1 MRYYAL
7 ACDYDG
13 TLALHGR
20 VDDATASALVRL
32 RRSGRKLI
40 LVTGR
45 LLPDLSEVFPRLELF
60 DQVVAENGALLYT
73 PASREERVLAD
84 APPSFFVDALRER
97 GVTPVHAGRVI
108 VGTWEPHHTTV
119 LDVIR
124 ERGLELQ
131 VIFNKGAV
139 MVLPTGANKA
149 TGLGQALRAL
159 GLSAHNVVAVG
170 DAENDHAFMSA
181 AECAV
186 AVANALPVIK
196 DYADW
201 VTAVDHGAG
210 VVELIDR
217 LLASDL
223 RELEPKLVHHHLVL
237 GTREDSQPVRVR
249 PYGVSLLLA
258 GSSGAG
264 KSTFATALLERVT
277 EQGRQFCI
285 VDPEGDYATFEDAV
299 VLGDPTHPP
308 TVPEAVSLLDTA
320 GDNVVV
326 NLVGVARE
334 HRPEFFDALF
344 TALLQLRVRTG
355 RPHWIVIDE
364 AHHLLPASWSPADL
378 TVPTEL
384 QGVVLI
390 TVHPDRVSGAALSA
404 VDLIIAIGDAPEGT
418 IRGFSEAVGES
429 APAVQSGA
437 LESGE
442 AIGWWRRPRGEP
454 FRFRGI
460 SPRTERRRHLR
471 KYAAGDLGPHAF
483 YFRGPHERL
492 NLRAQNLLLFMQMAE
507 GVDDETWLY
516 HLHRGDYSTWFRDA
530 IKDRDLAAAAER
542 VEQAQ
547 QLTPR
552 ESRAR
557 IKEEIGKRYTEP
569 A

>member
-13 TLALHGR
+13 TLAQAGR
-20 VDDATASALVRL
+20 VDEATVAALVRL
-32 RRSGRKLI
+32 RRSGRKAV

-45 LLPDLSEVFPRLELF
+45 LLPDLIDVFPHLELF

-73 PASREERVLAD
+73 PATREERVLAD
-84 APPSFFVDALRER
+84 PPPSAFVDALRQR
-97 GVTPVHAGRVI
+97 GVAPVHAGRVI
-108 VGTWEPHHTTV
+108 VGTWEPHQATV

-149 TGLGQALRAL
+149 TGLEEALHTL
-159 GLSAHNVVAVG
+159 GLSLHNVVAVG

-181 AECAV
+181 AECAI

-201 VTAVDHGAG
+201 VTAADHGAG
-210 VVELIDR
+210 VAELIDR
-217 LLASDL
+217 LVASDL
-223 RELEPKLVHHHLVL
+223 SELGPQLSRHDLLL
-237 GTREDSQPVRVR
+237 GAGENEEPVRVP

-264 KSTFATALLERVT
+264 KSTFATALLERLS

-285 VDPEGDYATFEDAV
+285 IDPEGDYETLESAV
-299 VLGDPTHPP
+299 VLGDHQHPP
-308 TVPEAVSLLDTA
+308 AVAEAVSLLDTA
-320 GDNVVV
+320 HDNVVV

-334 HRPEFFDALF
+334 HRPAFFDGLF

-355 RPHWIVIDE
+355 RPHWLVIDE

-378 TVPTEL
+378 TVPAEL
-384 QGVVLI
+384 QGVVFI
-390 TVHPDRVSGAALSA
+390 TVHPNRVSAAALSA
-404 VDLIIAIGDAPEGT
+404 VDLIIAIGAAPDGA
-418 IRGFSEAVGES
+418 IRGFSEALGEA
-429 APAVQSGA
+429 APAVAPGA
-437 LESGE
+437 LEPGE
-442 AIGWWRRPRGEP
+442 AVAWWRRPRREP
-454 FRFRGI
+454 FRFRSI
-460 SPRTERRRHLR
+460 APRTERRRHLR

-483 YFRGPHERL
+483 YFRGPDERL

-507 GVDDETWLY
+507 GLDDDTWLH
-516 HLHRGDYSTWFRDA
+516 HLHRGDYSTWFREA
-530 IKDRDLAAAAER
+530 IKDPELANAAEQ
-542 VEQAQ
+542 VERARELSAQ
-547 QLTPR
+547 

-557 IKEEIGKRYTEP
+557 IKDEIARRYTEP

>member
-13 TLALHGR
+13 TLARAGR
-20 VDDATASALVRL
+20 VDDATVAALVRL
-32 RRSGRKLI
+32 RRSGRKAI

-45 LLPDLSEVFPRLELF
+45 LLPDLLDVFPRLELF

-73 PASREERVLAD
+73 PATREEQVLAD
-84 APPSFFVDALRER
+84 PPPSTFADALRER
-97 GVTPVHAGRVI
+97 GVEPVHAGRVI
-108 VGTWEPHHTTV
+108 VATWEPHQAAV
-119 LDVIR
+119 LEVIR

-149 TGLGQALRAL
+149 TGLAAALRAL
-159 GLSAHNVVAVG
+159 GLSAHNAVAVG

-201 VTAVDHGAG
+201 VTAADHGAG
-210 VVELIDR
+210 VTELIDR
-217 LLASDL
+217 LIASDL
-223 RELEPKLVHHHLVL
+223 RELAPQLTRHHLLL
-237 GTREDSQPVRVR
+237 GTRADAQPVQIP

-264 KSTFATALLERVT
+264 KSTFATALLERLS

-285 VDPEGDYATFEDAV
+285 IDPEGDYETFEGAV
-299 VLGDPTHPP
+299 VLGDSHHPP
-308 TVPEAVSLLDTA
+308 TVAEAVSLLDTA
-320 GDNVVV
+320 RDNVAV

-334 HRPEFFDALF
+334 HRPEFFDGLF

-378 TVPTEL
+378 TVPAEL

-390 TVHPDRVSGAALSA
+390 TVHPDRVSGAALAA
-404 VDLIIAIGDAPEGT
+404 VDLVIAIGDAPDGT
-418 IRGFSEAVGES
+418 MRGFSEAVGES
-429 APAVQSGA
+429 APAIRPGA
-437 LESGE
+437 LRPGE

-454 FRFRGI
+454 FGFRGI
-460 SPRTERRRHLR
+460 PPRTERRRHLR

-483 YFRGPHERL
+483 YFRGPQERL
-492 NLRAQNLLLFMQMAE
+492 NLRAQNLLLFMQMAD
-507 GVDDETWLY
+507 GVDDETWLH
-516 HLHRGDYSTWFRDA
+516 HLHRGDYSTWFREA
-530 IKDRDLAAAAER
+530 IKDPDLAMA
-542 VEQAQ
+542 VEQVERAREITAQ
-547 QLTPR
+547 

-557 IKEEIGKRYTEP
+557 IKDEIGKRYTEP

>member
-13 TLALHGR
+13 TLALHGC
-20 VDDATASALVRL
+20 VDDATVAALVRL
-32 RRSGRKLI
+32 RRSGRKAI

-45 LLPDLSEVFPRLELF
+45 LLPDLLKVFPQIELF

-73 PASREERVLAD
+73 PATREERVLAD
-84 APPSFFVDALRER
+84 PPPTTFVEALRQR
-97 GVTPVHAGRVI
+97 GVAPVDAGRVI
-108 VGTWEPHHTTV
+108 VGTWEPHQAAV
-119 LDVIR
+119 LEVIR
-124 ERGLELQ
+124 EHGLELQ

-139 MVLPTGANKA
+139 MVLPTGVNKA
-149 TGLGQALRAL
+149 TGLGEALRAM
-159 GLSAHNVVAVG
+159 GLSTHNLVAVG

-201 VTAVDHGAG
+201 VTAADHGAG
-210 VVELIDR
+210 VVELIDQ

-223 RELEPKLVHHHLVL
+223 RELEPRLTRHHLLL
-237 GTREDSQPVRVR
+237 GTREDEQPVRVP
-249 PYGVSLLLA
+249 PYGASLLLA

-264 KSTFATALLERVT
+264 KSTFATALLERLS

-285 VDPEGDYATFEDAV
+285 IDPEGDYETFEGAV
-299 VLGDPTHPP
+299 VLGDHQHPP
-308 TVPEAVSLLDTA
+308 TVAEAMSLLDA
-320 GDNVVV
+320 ARDNIVV

-334 HRPEFFDALF
+334 HRPGFFDGLF

-364 AHHLLPASWSPADL
+364 THHLLPASWSPADL
-378 TVPTEL
+378 TVPAEL

-390 TVHPDRVSGAALSA
+390 TVHPDRVSVAALSA
-404 VDLIIAIGDAPEGT
+404 VDLIIAIGATPEGT
-418 IRGFSEAVGES
+418 IRGFSEAVAEP
-429 APAVQSGA
+429 APAVRADA
-437 LESGE
+437 LETGE

-454 FRFRGI
+454 FRFRGVP
-460 SPRTERRRHLR
+460 PRTERRRHLR

-483 YFRGPHERL
+483 YFRGPRQQL
-492 NLRAQNLLLFMQMAE
+492 NLRAQNLLLFVQIAE
-507 GVDDETWLY
+507 GVDDETWLH
-516 HLHRGDYSTWFRDA
+516 HLHRGDYSNWFRNA
-530 IKDRDLAAAAER
+530 IKDPDLASVIER
-542 VEQAQ
+542 VERARELTAQ
-547 QLTPR
+547 

-557 IKEEIGKRYTEP
+557 IKDEIGKRYTEP

>member
-20 VDDATASALVRL
+20 VDETTAAALMRL
-32 RRSGRKLI
+32 RRSGRKAV

-45 LLPDLSEVFPRLELF
+45 VLPDLVDVFPRLELF
-60 DQVVAENGALLYT
+60 DQVVAENGAVLYT
-73 PASREERVLAD
+73 PATRAERVLAD
-84 APPSFFVDALRER
+84 PPPSTFNDALRER
-97 GVTPVHAGRVI
+97 GVAPVHAGRVI
-108 VGTWEPHHTTV
+108 VGSWEPHQAAV

-139 MVLPTGANKA
+139 MVLPSGTNKA
-149 TGLGQALRAL
+149 TGLEAALDEL

-201 VTAVDHGAG
+201 VTEGDHGAG

-223 RELEPKLVHHHLVL
+223 RELDPQLTRHHLLL
-237 GTREDSQPVRVR
+237 GTGDDAQPVHI
-249 PYGVSLLLA
+249 PAYGVSLLLA

-264 KSTFATALLERVT
+264 KSTFATALLERLS
-277 EQGRQFCI
+277 EQRRQFCI
-285 VDPEGDYATFEDAV
+285 IDPEGDYETFEDAV
-299 VLGDPTHPP
+299 VLGDHRHPP
-308 TVPEAVSLLDTA
+308 AVTEALSLLDAA

-326 NLVGVARE
+326 NLVGLARE
-334 HRPEFFDALF
+334 HRPEFFDGLFAALR
-344 TALLQLRVRTG
+344 QLRARTG

-378 TVPTEL
+378 TVPAEL
-384 QGVVLI
+384 QGVMLI
-390 TVHPDRVSGAALSA
+390 TVHPDRVSTAALSA
-404 VDLIIAIGDAPEGT
+404 VDLVIAIGAAPERT
-418 IRGFSEAVGES
+418 IRGFSEAVNEPP
-429 APAVQSGA
+429 PAVRPGA
-437 LESGE
+437 LASGE

-454 FRFRGI
+454 FGFRGI
-460 SPRTERRRHLR
+460 PPRTERRRHLR

-483 YFRGPHERL
+483 YFRGPGQRL
-492 NLRAQNLLLFMQMAE
+492 NLRAQNLLLFVQMAA

-516 HLHRGDYSTWFRDA
+516 HLQRGDYSAWFRQA
-530 IKDRDLAAAAER
+530 IKDPGLADAAER
-542 VEQAQ
+542 VEQARE
-547 QLTPR
+547 LSAG

-557 IKEEIGKRYTEP
+557 IKEEIAKRYTEP

>member
-20 VDDATASALVRL
+20 VDDATAAALVRL
-32 RRSGRKLI
+32 RRSGRKSI

-45 LLPDLSEVFPRLELF
+45 VLPDLIEVFPRLELF

-73 PASREERVLAD
+73 PVSREERVLAD
-84 APPSFFVDALRER
+84 PPPSTFVDLLRER
-97 GVTPVHAGRVI
+97 RVTPIHAGRVI
-108 VGTWEPHHTTV
+108 VATWEPHHMAV

-149 TGLGQALRAL
+149 TGLAAALAAL

-201 VTAVDHGAG
+201 VTDADHGAG
-210 VVELIDR
+210 VVELIDH
-217 LLASDL
+217 LLATDL
-223 RELEPKLVHHHLVL
+223 RELEPRLGRHHLLL
-237 GTREDSQPVRVR
+237 GEREGGQAVRVP

-264 KSTFATALLERVT
+264 KSTFATALLERLS
-277 EQGRQFCI
+277 EQRRQFCI
-285 VDPEGDYATFEDAV
+285 IDPEGDYATFENAV
-299 VLGDPTHPP
+299 VLGDHQHAP
-308 TVPEAVSLLDTA
+308 TVAETVSLLDTA

-334 HRPEFFDALF
+334 HRPEFFDGLF
-344 TALLQLRVRTG
+344 TALLQLRVRTA

-378 TVPTEL
+378 TVPPEL

-390 TVHPDRVSGAALSA
+390 TVHPDRVSAAALSA
-404 VDLIIAIGDAPEGT
+404 VDLVIAVGDAPDGT
-418 IRGFSEAVGES
+418 LRGFSQALGES
-429 APAVQSGA
+429 APAVQPGA
-437 LESGE
+437 LEPGE
-442 AIGWWRRPRGEP
+442 AIGWWRRSRSGP

-460 SPRTERRRHLR
+460 APRSERRRHLR

-483 YFRGPHERL
+483 YFRGPGGRL
-492 NLRAQNLLLFMQMAE
+492 NLRAQNLILFLQMAE
-507 GVDDETWLY
+507 GVDDDTWLY
-516 HLHRGDYSTWFRDA
+516 HLHRGDYSNWFRDA
-530 IKDRDLAAAAER
+530 IKDPDLAAATER
-542 VEQAQ
+542 VERARDLTAQ
-547 QLTPR
+547 

-557 IKEEIGKRYTEP
+557 IKDEIGKRYTEP